1 MRPAARPPCGGPPCC
16 SGARVRGVVV
26 AGMSVNDDA
35 DELVELWARLERLK
49 VGIGGWIITGA
60 TMPPEEAR
68 AENVDGKIRDLI
80 DAAIEVK
87 ARIELL
93 STPPARHARPAA

>member
-1 MRPAARPPCGGPPCC
+1 MRPAVTPVRRA
-16 SGARVRGVVV
+16 SLLLGARGHRGVVV

-60 TMPPEEAR
+60 TMPPGEAR

-80 DAAIEVK
+80 DDALEVK